1 VGTAGPAHGAGR
13 IRIRAQHARDRAGDG
28 MMPALKP
35 AEELELSSEVL
46 PVAQRRLADFVEL
59 TKPRVVTMVVLT
71 TLFGYYLGA
80 AADGFDW
87 LRLAWTLVGTSLA
100 AGGTMALNQYLERD
114 LDAQMHRTRQRPL
127 PEGRVAPTDALVF
140 GVGLTIIGILML
152 AAGSNVLAAAVTVV
166 TSVSYLFAYTPA
178 KARTSLCTLIGA
190 VPGALPPLTGWA
202 AASGDLDAA
211 AWAIFAIMFVWQI
224 PHSLAIAQ
232 VYRDD
237 YARAGFR
244 LLPVVDPDGTST
256 ARQILTYSLALMS
269 VGMLPTML
277 GLAGPVYFT
286 ASILLGCSMLAPS
299 VRLARSTKTA
309 DARRVMFASL
319 VYLPCLFAVMAA
331 DKLTTAP
338 W

>member
-1 VGTAGPAHGAGR
+1 
-13 IRIRAQHARDRAGDG
+13 

-35 AEELELSSEVL
+35 AEEFALAPEAL
-46 PVAQRRLADFVEL
+46 PLAQRRMADFVEL

-71 TLFGYYLGA
+71 TLFGFYLGA
-80 AADGFDW
+80 GTAAFDW
-87 LRLAWTLVGTSLA
+87 LGLAITLVGTSLA
-100 AGGTMALNQYLERD
+100 AAGTMALNQYLERD
-114 LDAQMHRTRQRPL
+114 LDAQMLRTRQRPL
-127 PEGRVAPTDALVF
+127 PDGRVTPPDALLF
-140 GVGLTIIGILML
+140 GTTITIVGLLIL
-152 AAGSNVLAAAVTVV
+152 AAGSNLLAAAVTAA
-166 TSVSYLFAYTPA
+166 TSISYLFAYTPA

-202 AASGDLDAA
+202 AASGTLDAS

-232 VYRDD
+232 MYRDD

-256 ARQILTYSLALMS
+256 SRQILTYTLALLS
-269 VGMLPTML
+269 VGMLPTLL
-277 GLAGPVYFT
+277 GLAGPIYFV
-286 ASILLGCSMLAPS
+286 ASILLGLGMLTS
-299 VRLARSTKTA
+299 SLRLARSSKTA

-319 VYLPCLFAVMAA
+319 LYLPCLFAIMAA
-331 DKLTTAP
+331 DKLTVAP